1 MIDDLS
7 RSLRAILDDPG
18 LATPFPELSAAQISF
33 ERPSETFAPAQTTVD
48 LFLYDVRENVELRDN
63 EPNVTRLNGQVAIRR
78 PALRVAC
85 SYMVTA
91 WPVGGVEPPL
101 QEHRLLGQVLQ
112 VFAALPTIPPS
123 FLQGVL
129 VGQEP
134 PLPLL
139 AAQPNGLPNPSEFW
153 TALGNRLR
161 PSLTLTATAAVPVG
175 APVLAPAAITHEI
188 SLEQLDLPATEV
200 RFFLIGGRVTNAA
213 STAVPNAT
221 VLLVEPDLATTTD
234 ADGRF
239 SLSNVSAGTFTL
251 RVTIGAVSHEVTITV
266 PAPIGS
272 SYNVQL
278 P

>member
-18 LATPFPELSAAQISF
+18 LAAPFPELAAAQISF
-33 ERPSETFAPAQTTVD
+33 ERPSETFNPAQTTVD
-48 LFLYDVRENVELRDN
+48 LFLYAVRENVDLRDN
-63 EPNVTRLNGQVAIRR
+63 QPNVTRLNGQVAIRR
-78 PALRVAC
+78 PPLRVDC
-85 SYMVTA
+85 SYLVTA
-91 WPVGGVEPPL
+91 WPVGGVEPSL
-101 QEHRLLGQVLQ
+101 QEHRLLSQVLQ
-112 VFAALPTIPPS
+112 VFSALPTIPPG

-139 AAQPNGLPNPSEFW
+139 VAQSNGLSNPAEFW

-161 PSLTLTATAAVPVG
+161 AAFTLVATVAVPVG
-175 APVLAPAAITHEI
+175 APVLAPAAITHDVR
-188 SLEQLDLPATEV
+188 LEQMDLPTTEV
-200 RFFLIGGRVTNAA
+200 RFLQIGGRVTNAA
-213 STAVPNAT
+213 NAAVPGAT
-221 VLLVEPDLATTTD
+221 VLLVEPDLGTTTD
-234 ADGRF
+234 GDGRF
-239 SLSNVSAGTFTL
+239 RLGSVAAGTYTL
-251 RVTIGAVSHEVTITV
+251 RVTLGAVTQQVAITV